1 MARELTR
8 IQVLPGSGRAV
19 RTAQKAMRETGSIG
33 ISPGEMTGVLDYTSR
48 TRQEAPA
55 ANDRSSGGGGA
66 VREEYGGQRDLETS
80 GSFAKPQAAAVGRR
94 PMADDRRGGEVTFD
108 VTCDEA
114 TSTDDRQ
121 TPEVDAV
128 GMDPSA
134 VPAVSGHDRVNAV
147 EPPPP
152 AEAAESRNVIVH
164 NHGPAVAFYARPVD
178 KATNGL
184 TRGTA
189 ATG

>member
-8 IQVLPGSGRAV
+8 IQVLPGTGRAV

-33 ISPGEMTGVLDYTSR
+33 TSPGEIAGVLGYTNR
-48 TRQEAPA
+48 TRQQAPV
-55 ANDRSSGGGGA
+55 ANHRSSGGGCA
-66 VREEYGGQRDLETS
+66 VKEEYGGEGDLGTS
-80 GSFAKPQAAAVGRR
+80 DSFAKPQAAAVGRC
-94 PMADDRRGGEVTFD
+94 PTADDRRGGEMTLD

-114 TSTDDRQ
+114 ASTDDRQ

-128 GMDPSA
+128 GTDPSA
-134 VPAVSGHDRVNAV
+134 VPAMSGHDRVNAV
-147 EPPPP
+147 EPPSSAET
-152 AEAAESRNVIVH
+152 AEARNVIVH

-184 TRGTA
+184 TRGAA